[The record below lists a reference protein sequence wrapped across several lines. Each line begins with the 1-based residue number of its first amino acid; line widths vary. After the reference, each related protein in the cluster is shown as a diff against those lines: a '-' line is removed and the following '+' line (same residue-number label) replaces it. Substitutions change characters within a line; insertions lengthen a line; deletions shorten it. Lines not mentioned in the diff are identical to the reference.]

1 MSRLSTKHAVLGL
14 MVERPT
20 YGYRLVQ
27 DVSTRLPFLQLGVGA
42 VYKVMERLETEGWIE
57 EVGERSTGRTRRG
70 VPRVQYQAT
79 EAGVEELRRW
89 MREPS
94 ERPVVRDELHA
105 KLALSDP
112 DDVPELLRSVERQ
125 TAECFEELARL
136 RRPSLTDTEGA
147 PWNVLARMMIDD
159 YKARS
164 LEGMIDWLTEV
175 ARLMEQ
181 RVASGTGSLQ
191 EPDRR

>member
-27 DVSTRLPFLQLGVGA
+27 DVSKRLPFLQLGVSA
-42 VYKVMERLETEGWIE
+42 VYKVMERLEAEGWIE

-79 EAGVEELRRW
+79 AAGLEEFRRW

-94 ERPVVRDELHA
+94 ERPLVRDELHA
-105 KLALSDP
+105 KLALSEP
-112 DDVPELLRSVERQ
+112 DDIPALMRSVERQ
-125 TAECFEELARL
+125 TAACFKELAGL
-136 RRPSLTDTEGA
+136 QRPSLTDVEDV
-147 PWNVLARMMIDD
+147 PWNVAARMMVDD

-164 LEGMIDWLTEV
+164 LEGAIDWLTEI

-181 RVASGTGSLQ
+181 RMASDLRASSGA
-191 EPDRR
+191 